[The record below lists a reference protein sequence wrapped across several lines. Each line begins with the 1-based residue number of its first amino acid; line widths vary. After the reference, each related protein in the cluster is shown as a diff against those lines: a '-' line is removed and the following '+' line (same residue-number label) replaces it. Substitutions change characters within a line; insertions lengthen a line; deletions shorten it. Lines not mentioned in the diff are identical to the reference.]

1 MAASFSES
9 TLDSASSSS
18 SIGAAFS
25 SARAIASRWRSPP
38 DSLTPRSPIGVS

>member
-38 DSLTPRSPIGVS
+38 ESLTPRSPIGVS